1 MAHILPTTPNIHKP
15 KGYVANSIKDDN
27 NNYLKIDTPEE
38 MEIDVENSDLS
49 NGIIKFRKKVVLYTD
64 IVNHLKKN
72 NKLQYPTSPAN
83 TDDMEQSSLN
93 RIDAIGMLLN
103 TAKYLN
109 GNWEPDFNKYFT
121 DHLNTSK
128 WYITSYHQL
137 KKSTLRIES
146 TWHMCNAI
154 AYFKTKE
161 LAQKAID
168 ILTPDVIHKALGD

>member
-1 MAHILPTTPNIHKP
+1 MAHVLPTTPNIHIP
-15 KGYVANSIKDDN
+15 KGYVANYVKND
-27 NNYLKIDTPEE
+27 NNYLKIDAPEG
-38 MEIDVENSDLS
+38 MEIDIESSDLS
-49 NGIIKFRKKVVLYTD
+49 NGIIKFKKKVVLYTD
-64 IVNHLKKN
+64 IVDYLKKHGI
-72 NKLQYPTSPAN
+72 LQYPTSPAD
-83 TDDMEQSSLN
+83 TDDMEQSSLD

-109 GNWEPDFNKYFT
+109 GNWEPDFKKYFT
-121 DHLNTSK
+121 DNLNSSK

-146 TWHMCNAI
+146 TWHMCSAI